1 MPLPA
6 DLKIPPESIS
16 PWRGGETEGLQCL
29 EQHLADQ
36 VSLDL
41 TWVIPVAVGGLRSV
55 LSFLLLCVVVS
66 GPQETTQPRSSVPA
80 LAEDFPSRQPD
91 LKMLLSWMA
100 VFMGVLQWDVE
111 QAEASCQQLF
121 PVPLAGHVSPCTA

>member
-16 PWRGGETEGLQCL
+16 PWRGGETEGLQRL

-41 TWVIPVAVGGLRSV
+41 TWVMLVAVGGLRSV
-55 LSFLLLCVVVS
+55 LSSLLSCVVVS
-66 GPQETTQPRSSVPA
+66 GPPETAQPWSSVTA

-91 LKMLLSWMA
+91 FEMLPSRMA
-100 VFMGVLQWDVE
+100 AFLGVLQWDVE
-111 QAEASCQQLF
+111 QAEASCQELF
-121 PVPLAGHVSPCTA
+121 PAPLSGCVSPGTA

>member
-16 PWRGGETEGLQCL
+16 PWRGGETEGLQRL

-41 TWVIPVAVGGLRSV
+41 MWVMLVAVGGLRSV
-55 LSFLLLCVVVS
+55 LSSLLLCVVVS
-66 GPQETTQPRSSVPA
+66 GPQETAQPQSSVPA

-100 VFMGVLQWDVE
+100 VFVGVLQWDVE
-111 QAEASCQQLF
+111 QAEAGCQELF
-121 PVPLAGHVSPCTA
+121 PVPLAGHASPCTA